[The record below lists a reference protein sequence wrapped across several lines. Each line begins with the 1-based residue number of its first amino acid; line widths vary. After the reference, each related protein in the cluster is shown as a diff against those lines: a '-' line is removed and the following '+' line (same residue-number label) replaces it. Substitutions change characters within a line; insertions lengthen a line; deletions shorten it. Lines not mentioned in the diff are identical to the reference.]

1 METINTIS
9 HPKCFDKNSGN
20 TSISQDRISIEQCL
34 RLLLTTSRGEL
45 LGDPYYGTNLMT
57 FINEPNDLVLRD
69 EIIDDFVYSIKKY
82 EKRVRVSEEDIDVEA
97 DGKNVHIEIR
107 YYISQLGVYET
118 FELSVLRGDYDVKY
132 Q

>member
-1 METINTIS
+1 MRLKNTIS

-20 TSISQDRISIEQCL
+20 TSISNDRISIEQCL

-45 LGDPYYGTNLMT
+45 LGDPYFGTNLMT
-57 FINEPNDLVLRD
+57 FVNEPNDLILRD

-82 EKRVRVSEEDIDVEA
+82 ERRISVSEEDIIIDI
-97 DGKNVHIEIR
+97 DGKNVNIKIN
-107 YYISQLGVYET
+107 YKITQLGTYET
-118 FELSVLRGDYDVKY
+118 FELSVLRGDYDV

>member
-1 METINTIS
+1 MRLKNTIS

-20 TSISQDRISIEQCL
+20 TSISNYRISIEQCL

-57 FINEPNDLVLRD
+57 FVNEPNDLILRD

-82 EKRVRVSEEDIDVEA
+82 ERRISVSEEDIIIDI
-97 DGKNVHIEIR
+97 DGKNVNIKIN
-107 YYISQLGVYET
+107 YKITQLGTYET
-118 FELSVLRGDYDVKY
+118 FELSVLRGDYDV

>member
-1 METINTIS
+1 MRLKNTIS

-20 TSISQDRISIEQCL
+20 TSISNDRVSIEQCL

-57 FINEPNDLVLRD
+57 FVNEPNDLILRD

-82 EKRVRVSEEDIDVEA
+82 ERRISVSEEDIIIDI
-97 DGKNVHIEIR
+97 DGKNVNIKIN
-107 YYISQLGVYET
+107 YKITQLGTYET
-118 FELSVLRGDYDVKY
+118 FELSVLRGDYDV